1 MAVHGL
7 GERLRMCE
15 ADGRPTASAG
25 AISRAVMPSRLWHC
39 STARRPAKSSE
50 SCRRC
55 AGGSPLA
62 RGVGSLWQPLSGGAY
77 ERPGWGADPKPVLPF
92 RIAVELVLPLNPFRI
107 QHYFPKKLQAIEHNK
122 FQPLIY
128 HPLPAI
134 GCKCIAVS

>member
-1 MAVHGL
+1 
-7 GERLRMCE
+7 
-15 ADGRPTASAG
+15 
-25 AISRAVMPSRLWHC
+25 MPSRPWHR
-39 STARRPAKSSE
+39 STDRRPAKSSE

-55 AGGSPLA
+55 AWGCLLA

-77 ERPGWGADPKPVLPF
+77 ERPGWGADPEQVLPF
-92 RIAVELVLPLNPFRI
+92 RIEVELVLPFRI

-134 GCKCIAVS
+134 GLSALRFF

>member
-1 MAVHGL
+1 
-7 GERLRMCE
+7 MCE

-92 RIAVELVLPLNPFRI
+92 RIAVELAL
-107 QHYFPKKLQAIEHNK
+107 FPEKAPSNRAQQVPTADLS
-122 FQPLIY
+122 PPSCSRL
-128 HPLPAI
+128 
-134 GCKCIAVS
+134 